1 MNKSSRFSGLL
12 KKPRETEPEEDPVE
26 NSAPSPTIPVEKKIV
41 VSIRPKGRSHP
52 DNKGRFVSTTVYL
65 DRSVHKPVRS
75 ALLDDGR
82 DLSEL
87 VEELLTAWLGQRKG

>member
-12 KKPRETEPEEDPVE
+12 KKPRETEPEEEPAAEVAPVLP
-26 NSAPSPTIPVEKKIV
+26 APAEKKIV

-87 VEELLTAWLGQRKG
+87 VEELLTNWLESRKG